1 LLASKFQEIDY
12 NMLQTKDIL
21 KLINTNPE
29 YEMPEGAPSKEE
41 ILKCERD
48 LLNHFDWDLKLTLP
62 LSFLM
67 IFLSNGVLFQSEF
80 ASSEE
85 LATTQKSS
93 VRIKAEVEYQK

>member
-1 LLASKFQEIDY
+1 MLASKFQEIDY

-48 LLNHFDWDLKLTLP
+48 LLNHFDWDL
-62 LSFLM
+62 
-67 IFLSNGVLFQSEF
+67 
-80 ASSEE
+80 
-85 LATTQKSS
+85 
-93 VRIKAEVEYQK
+93 